1 MKKIVLK
8 QNINISIVNRAN
20 IYTEIMEVLQV
31 VKRIIKYKNEP
42 VISADIY
49 NYLKKYKVN
58 NKVEKFE
65 VSKNF
70 YLNSYLQMVWPG
82 PFCITGWIRKT
93 RKNCFCP

>member
-20 IYTEIMEVLQV
+20 ICTEMQTVFQI
-31 VKRIIKYKNEP
+31 VKRILKHANGP

-49 NYLKKYKVN
+49 KYLKKYKVN
-58 NKVEKFE
+58 NRINKFE

-70 YLNSYLQMVWPG
+70 YMNSYMEMVWPG